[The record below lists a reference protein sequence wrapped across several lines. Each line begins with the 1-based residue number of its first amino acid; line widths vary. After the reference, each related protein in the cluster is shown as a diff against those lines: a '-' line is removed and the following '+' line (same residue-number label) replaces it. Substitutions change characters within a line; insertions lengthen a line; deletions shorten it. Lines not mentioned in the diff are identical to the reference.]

1 MDEYIGILQ
10 KSAFFKGMDCDEIV
24 KAVDFLDGK
33 RRIYKKGQYI
43 FRAGDN
49 ISSVGFVLDGQ
60 ARIEKEDYY
69 GNRSIIASIA
79 RGDIFGEVYA
89 CRENNA
95 ISVNVFAAEDTA
107 VLMLSVGNIF
117 SESLPEESFCGRITH
132 NLISIL
138 AEKAFILN
146 RKIEHVTKRTTREK
160 LMSFFSEQ
168 AVISGCPEF
177 DIRFNR
183 QELADFLCVDRSAMS
198 GELSKMRQ
206 EGIISYSKNHFKLH

>member
-1 MDEYIGILQ
+1 
-10 KSAFFKGMDCDEIV
+10 
-24 KAVDFLDGK
+24 
-33 RRIYKKGQYI
+33 
-43 FRAGDN
+43 
-49 ISSVGFVLDGQ
+49 
-60 ARIEKEDYY
+60 
-69 GNRSIIASIA
+69 
-79 RGDIFGEVYA
+79 
-89 CRENNA
+89 
-95 ISVNVFAAEDTA
+95 
-107 VLMLSVGNIF
+107 MLSVGNIF